1 MSTYKSDSVPGKVIV
16 TGGCGYI
23 GSHTIVELLA
33 AGFEVVS
40 IDSNVRS
47 DISILDGVERL
58 TGKRVM
64 NYPVDLRDST
74 AADKVFSA
82 HRDAGAVIHFAGF
95 KTVSESVA
103 FPERYYQNNLGSLLS
118 VMRAV
123 GQYRIPRLVFS
134 SSCSVYGNPVHLPVA
149 EETAFGE
156 AQSPYARTKQ
166 IGEALIRDC
175 AGSGSTRFVSLR
187 YFNPAGAH
195 PSLEIGEVPFGK
207 PENLVPAITRSALG
221 RLPELV
227 VRGTNYPTRDGSC
240 VRDYIHVSDIARAH
254 VQALEYLDRSG
265 AQHDVFNLGLGN
277 GVTVLELLRAFE
289 RATGVRLKFRL
300 GSRRPGDVS
309 AVYAGRAK
317 AEQLL
322 GWQPRFSIDDMM
334 RTAWAWE
341 LKRMQA
347 ETAQVRV
354 VVPDAERV
362 AQLTP
367 LTKAT

>member
-1 MSTYKSDSVPGKVIV
+1 MFARESGSVPGKVIV

-33 AGFEVVS
+33 AGFDVVS

-47 DISILDGVERL
+47 DPSILNGVERL
-58 TGKRVM
+58 TGKRVP
-64 NYPVDLRDST
+64 NYPVDLRDS
-74 AADKVFSA
+74 AATYEVFSA
-82 HRDAGAVIHFAGF
+82 HQDAGAVIHFAAF
-95 KTVSESVA
+95 KTVPESVA
-103 FPERYYQNNLGSLLS
+103 FPELYFQNNLGSLSS
-118 VMRAV
+118 VLRAAER
-123 GQYRIPRLVFS
+123 YRIPRLIFS
-134 SSCSVYGNPVHLPVA
+134 SSCSVYGSPEQLPVT

-156 AQSPYARTKQ
+156 AQSPYAKTKQ
-166 IGEALIRDC
+166 IGEMVIRDC
-175 AGSGSTRFVSLR
+175 AGSGPTRFVSLR

-221 RLPELV
+221 LVPELV
-227 VRGTNYPTRDGSC
+227 VHGTDYPTRDGSC

-265 AQHDVFNLGLGN
+265 ARHDVFNLGLGD
-277 GVTVLELLRAFE
+277 GVTVLELLQAFE

-309 AVYAGRAK
+309 AIYAGHAK

-322 GWQPRFSIDDMM
+322 GWQPRFSIDDVM

-341 LKRMQA
+341 SKRMQS
-347 ETAQVRV
+347 ETVQVRAGMQG
-354 VVPDAERV
+354 DMRV
-362 AQLTP
+362 ARLTP
-367 LTKAT
+367 FAKPS